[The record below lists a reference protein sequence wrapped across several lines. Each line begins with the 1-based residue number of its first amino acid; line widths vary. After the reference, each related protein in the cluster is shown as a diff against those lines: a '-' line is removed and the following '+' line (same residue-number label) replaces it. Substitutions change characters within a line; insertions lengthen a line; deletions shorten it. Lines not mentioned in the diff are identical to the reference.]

1 MNTTNPSTEN
11 KTNTARQKLLASYG
25 LSAERCASVN
35 YDFFRQAVAG
45 ISSPQLKTY
54 RGNTFIFDQ
63 RNKSCALIKP
73 PYFDAQGH
81 CQPVRYFWLEG
92 IQQSGPALRAYQRW
106 SALDLKTVLQAQLA
120 AGKKLPAMA
129 VRVAQQIIATVKHQ
143 QVGPE
148 RRGVTVWTTL
158 RLTA

>member
-1 MNTTNPSTEN
+1 MHTTNLLTAN

-25 LSAERCASVN
+25 LSAERCASVS
-35 YDFFRQAVAG
+35 YDSFRQAVAG

-73 PYFDAQGH
+73 PYFDAQGR
-81 CQPVRYFWLEG
+81 CQPIRYFWLEG

-106 SALDLKTVLQAQLA
+106 STLNLKKALKAQLSV
-120 AGKKLPAMA
+120 GKKLLTMA
-129 VRVAQQIIATVKHQ
+129 ARVAQKIKASVKHQ
-143 QVGPE
+143 PASPE